1 MLGVGRGDDEREMYP
16 IVYENEV
23 LLYNRSTYITIMNDD
38 EQFAFGEAQR
48 SRELGFLDELTYSRF
63 TETLIAIAGLGSVG
77 SETAIA
83 LAKAGFRL
91 NIGDPDVVEPSN
103 IARQYYFYSQ
113 IGRNKAYALQDNL
126 AAINPFLQVTAFP
139 NGLTRENVSEFTH
152 GAQII
157 FDGIDLKAL
166 PEIYALHENARLLS
180 VPVIMGLDLAG
191 TALVQTYRYDLYE
204 DLEPLGG
211 AYSEEDIID
220 FVLKKQMVNEGSL
233 SEAEFINY
241 IYGLMPR
248 LINIRDIPYEQLYEA
263 ISREV
268 DDGTIYQSP
277 HTPRLLSALVVEV
290 ARRISLGQEVKEIIK
305 VDIPSEVRP
314 FRENLTIFFKKA
326 GLFGKVLLRYNT

>member
-1 MLGVGRGDDEREMYP
+1 
-16 IVYENEV
+16 
-23 LLYNRSTYITIMNDD
+23 MNSD
-38 EQFAFGEAQR
+38 EQIAFGEAQR

-63 TETLIAIAGLGSVG
+63 TSTLIAVAGLGSVG

-83 LAKAGFRL
+83 LAKAGFPL
-91 NIGDPDVVEPSN
+91 NVADPDVVERSN
-103 IARQYYFYSQ
+103 IARQYYFYPQ
-113 IGRNKAYALQDNL
+113 VGRNKALALKDNL
-126 AAINPFLQVTAFP
+126 FEINPFLKVKAFP
-139 NGLTRENVSEFTH
+139 DGLTPENVSEFTH

-166 PEIYALHENARLLS
+166 PEIFALHENARLS
-180 VPVIMGLDLAG
+180 RIPVIMGLDLAG
-191 TALVQTYRYDLYE
+191 TALIQTYRYDLYG

-211 AYSEEDIID
+211 VYSNEDIVD
-220 FVLKKQMVNEGSL
+220 FDLKRRMVSEGSL
-233 SEAEFINY
+233 SEAEFINH

-248 LINIRDIPYEQLYEA
+248 LINVRDIPYEQLYEA
-263 ISREV
+263 ISRKE

-314 FRENLTIFFKKA
+314 FGENIKTFLKKV
-326 GLFGKVLLRYNT
+326 GLIGKVLLKYNI

>member
-1 MLGVGRGDDEREMYP
+1 MNSDEK
-16 IVYENEV
+16 I
-23 LLYNRSTYITIMNDD
+23 
-38 EQFAFGEAQR
+38 AFGEAQR
-48 SRELGFLDELTYSRF
+48 SRELGFLDGPTYTRF

-83 LAKAGFRL
+83 LAKGGFRIS
-91 NIGDPDVVEPSN
+91 IGDPDKVEPSN
-103 IARQYYFYSQ
+103 IARQYYFHDQ
-113 IGRNKAYALQDNL
+113 IGKNKAYALQDNIKR
-126 AAINPFLQVTAFP
+126 INPFLQVTAFP
-139 NGLTRENVSEFTH
+139 DGLTRENVSEFTH

-166 PEIYALHENARLLS
+166 PEIYALHENAKLLG

-211 AYSEEDIID
+211 AYSEEDIVD
-220 FVLKKQMVNEGSL
+220 FVSKKQMVEEGSL

-263 ISREV
+263 ISRE
-268 DDGTIYQSP
+268 DDDDTIYQSP

-290 ARRISLGQEVKEIIK
+290 ARRISLGQDVKEVIK
-305 VDIPSEVRP
+305 VDIPTEVRP
-314 FRENLTIFFKKA
+314 FRENFKTFFKKL
-326 GLFGKVLLRYNT
+326 GLIGEVLLKYNI